1 MHKKEESRL
10 NEAEPTEDL
19 LVPLEEYLASGVH
32 IGTISGMRDMKEFI
46 YRVRSDGL
54 FVLDVRKT
62 DERIRVGAKFLARYE
77 PETIVCTSLRT
88 YGIFPVTKFCQVI
101 GAKAVTGRF
110 IPGTFTNPSIRGEHE
125 FLEPQVVVITDPNTD
140 TQALKETSRVGA
152 PVVALV
158 DTDNTLE
165 NVDYAIPC
173 NNKGRNSLA
182 MVYWLLARQIM
193 RERGELLPEEDFQHK
208 IDAFRAPRGRK
219 AIQQSSDLLI

>member
-1 MHKKEESRL
+1 M
-10 NEAEPTEDL
+10 NEAEQDGEDL

-62 DERIRVGAKFLARYE
+62 DTRIRIGAKFLARYE
-77 PETIVCTSLRT
+77 PKAIVCTSLRT

-101 GAKAVTGRF
+101 GAKPVTGRF

-125 FLEPQVVVITDPNTD
+125 YLEPQVVVITDPNTD
-140 TQALKETSRVGA
+140 TQALKESSRVGA
-152 PVVALV
+152 PVIALV

-182 MVYWLLARQIM
+182 MVYWLLARQIL
-193 RERGELLPEEDFQHK
+193 RERGELLQEEDFPHK
-208 IDAFRAPRGRK
+208 LDTFRAPRGRK
-219 AIQQSSDLLI
+219 AIQQSGSDLII